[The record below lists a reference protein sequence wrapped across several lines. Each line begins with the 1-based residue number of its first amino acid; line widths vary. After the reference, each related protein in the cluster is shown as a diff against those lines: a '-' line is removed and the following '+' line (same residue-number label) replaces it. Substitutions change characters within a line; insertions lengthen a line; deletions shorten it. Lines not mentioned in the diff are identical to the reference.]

1 MNNMNENDIKIDNF
15 SGNFKFRVN
24 GILTHNDEVLVVKME
39 NNPFYCLPGGH
50 VQMGE
55 DSEKAVIREI
65 KEETG
70 YNAHINKLVTTTE
83 NFFTRKNGKKIH
95 ELGFYYLLNLDD
107 KESINN
113 KEYDMI
119 EDNEDNI
126 SLHFKWI
133 PIDELKNINFR
144 PQELKEK
151 IENKDIDFQHLIIK

>member
-1 MNNMNENDIKIDNF
+1 MKNNDIKIENL

-24 GILTHNDEVLVVKME
+24 GILMNKDEVLVVKID

-50 VQMGE
+50 VKIGE
-55 DSEKAVIREI
+55 DSQNAVIREI

-70 YNAHINKLVTTTE
+70 YDSHINKLVTITE
-83 NFFTRKNGKKIH
+83 NFFVRKNGKKIH

-107 KESINN
+107 KKEVNV
-113 KEYDMI
+113 KEYETI
-119 EDNEDNI
+119 EESEEKIN
-126 SLHFKWI
+126 LHFKWI
-133 PIDELKNINFR
+133 PVNELKNIDFK